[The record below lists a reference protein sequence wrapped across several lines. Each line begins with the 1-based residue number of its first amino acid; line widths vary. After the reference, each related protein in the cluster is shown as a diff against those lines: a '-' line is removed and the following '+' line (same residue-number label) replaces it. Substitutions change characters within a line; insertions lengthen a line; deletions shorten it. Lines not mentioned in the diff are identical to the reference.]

1 MVSGVGA
8 LGLNLSSAEVKA
20 IFTLADV
27 NQDGEVKYTEFVSAL
42 YPVAADGIAK
52 IRKALKD
59 IACVRQA
66 FKKFD
71 ADGDG
76 EISIQELKGG
86 AKSIGKLSDG
96 ELHAIFAIGDIDN
109 DGKISF
115 PEFAR
120 IVIPSADE
128 KISQLKKSIGSGNEV
143 AAAFKKY
150 DTNND
155 GKISIQEL
163 RNGLKATGLNFT
175 NQEVDVIFA
184 VADLDGDGEISS
196 AEFQHLLGT
205 GVSFG
210 RMKDE
215 KAAFLGLT
223 RIMMVALTVL
233 N

>member
-1 MVSGVGA
+1 MVRFPFK
-8 LGLNLSSAEVKA
+8 NLKVE
-20 IFTLADV
+20 
-27 NQDGEVKYTEFVSAL
+27 
-42 YPVAADGIAK
+42 
-52 IRKALKD
+52 
-59 IACVRQA
+59 
-66 FKKFD
+66 
-71 ADGDG
+71 
-76 EISIQELKGG
+76 
-86 AKSIGKLSDG
+86 AKSIGKVSDG
-96 ELHAIFAIGDIDN
+96 ELNAIFAIGDIDN

-163 RNGLKATGLNFT
+163 RNGLKATVLNFT

-184 VADLDGDGEISS
+184 VAGIDGDGEISS

-233 N
+233 K